1 MAEFEKMAT
10 MGQTYVETQIMSE
23 NNSVAYKFDVAA
35 GLVNSS
41 PAAYHVKLNDVA
53 FGDQTAFT
61 GYCLIEFSGKT
72 LVSRRI
78 FTITA
83 IESPGNVS
91 LIAALNSLSQNN
103 YILLTNNRTY
113 TSPLLRTKLEQLGSV
128 LYPKEWMNQYEF
140 GYVCFISGKDRKVA
154 MEDISL
160 NDGKLRGDI
169 RARLEMVYDKANDM
183 GAQGYSERAVDD
195 EEEYS
200 TTTLQDFKQYPTNAS
215 SVPIADYQIE
225 PGKTMKLSVD
235 LFGDSALYAN
245 NQSVRVNLRWF
256 NGTTYLEGTTIMA
269 SMTDKDKWASYSRF
283 VQVPA
288 TTTSFTIIVSR
299 VGTGPGKAAVRNMQF
314 IEVSRGLEPMTQNA
328 AIGVN
333 GIRMNQAIES
343 GGLILKL
350 PDTKSDMS
358 GDIIASEFREYND

>member
-1 MAEFEKMAT
+1 MAEFERMAT
-10 MGQTYVETQIMSE
+10 MGETYVETQIMSE

-53 FGDQTAFT
+53 FGDQSSFT
-61 GYCLIEFSGKT
+61 GFCLIEFSGKT

-78 FTITA
+78 FSVTA
-83 IESPGNVS
+83 TESPGNES
-91 LIAALNSLSQNN
+91 LISALNSLTQNA

-113 TSPLLRTKLEQLGSV
+113 TSKLLREKLEGLGSV

-140 GYVCFISGKDRKVA
+140 GYVCFISGKDKKIV
-154 MEDISL
+154 MEDICL
-160 NDGKLRGDI
+160 NDGIPRGDI
-169 RARLEMVYDKANDM
+169 RPRLEMVYDKMDDI

-200 TTTLQDFKQYPTNAS
+200 TTTLQEFKRYPTNAT
-215 SVPIADYQIE
+215 SVPIENYQIE
-225 PGKTMKLSVD
+225 PGKMMKLSMD

-269 SMTDKDKWASYSRF
+269 MASDKDKWAFYSRY
-283 VQVPA
+283 VQVPLTA
-288 TTTSFTIIVSR
+288 TMFTIIATR
-299 VGTGPGKAAVRNMQF
+299 VGTGPGKAAVKNMQF

-333 GIRMNQAIES
+333 GIRMNNAIES

-350 PDTKSDMS
+350 PDTKTDMS
-358 GDIIASEFREYND
+358 GDIISAEFREYND